1 MVKDCAMNIIR
12 TFYPVGQGA
21 FYSEE
26 FRDSE
31 GNCVFRVVYDCGSL
45 KYCGLQKNSDGSLL
59 SRQDI
64 KNRVSG
70 AFSDDHG
77 TVDDHGIDVLFISHL
92 DDDHVNLI
100 PCLKSFMN
108 HQIRRVILPLLS
120 AEERYML
127 TGYHLSRSR
136 RGRISDA
143 LNSIINNPEEYFGN
157 DTKVTFV
164 RPADGERSLMGNEV
178 DDDGVR
184 VDDLQREVPSLTK
197 ISIGNNL
204 PDSGR
209 MLRWLLIPYNHK
221 PQRYYN
227 LKGELKN
234 AFGAGFQIANL
245 KDPDFVIKN
254 LKDLRRCYK
263 ALPDGINRNSMA
275 LYSGPRDGV
284 CLASTGKV
292 ESRDFWG
299 RCCPDQLVDYC
310 FDCGLC
316 RVKPFPLGVYPI
328 FFCRLGCLY
337 TGDISLADAD
347 LTRVFGRYVR
357 NIGMVQLPHHGS
369 LDSFGTGD
377 LPIEGQ
383 VCIATYGE
391 RNSFGH
397 PAYVVKRAVALK
409 GGLWV
414 DVTETDESRFRVEY
428 TV

>member
-1 MVKDCAMNIIR
+1 MNMTR
-12 TFYPVGQGA
+12 TFHPIGQGA

-26 FRDSE
+26 FYNSE
-31 GNCVFRVVYDCGSL
+31 NGCIFRAVYDCGSL
-45 KYCGLQKNSDGSLL
+45 KHCGLQRNSDGTPLK
-59 SRQDI
+59 RKDI
-64 KNRVSG
+64 EERVVQ
-70 AFSDDHG
+70 AFPDGHG
-77 TVDDHGIDVLFISHL
+77 VDILFVSHL

-100 PCLKSFMN
+100 PCLKPFKDR
-108 HQIRRVILPLLS
+108 QIRRVILPLLS

-136 RGRISDA
+136 WGKISDA
-143 LNSIINNPEEYFGN
+143 LNSIINNPEDYFGN

-164 RPADGERSLMGNEV
+164 RPADEERSLMGNEV
-178 DDDGVR
+178 DDEGVG

-221 PQRYYN
+221 PERYSD
-227 LKGELKN
+227 LKNKLEN

-263 ALPDGINRNSMA
+263 ALSDGINRNSMA
-275 LYSGPRDGV
+275 LYSGPLDDT
-284 CLASTGKV
+284 CLSSIGEV
-292 ESRDFWG
+292 VGCDIWG
-299 RCCPDQLVDYC
+299 RYCPCDQFAEYWLD
-310 FDCGLC
+310 
-316 RVKPFPLGVYPI
+316 RVLRHEQSSVFHGSP
-328 FFCRLGCLY
+328 GCLY
-337 TGDISLADAD
+337 TGDVSLDDAD
-347 LTRVFGRYVR
+347 LTRVFGRYVK

-369 LDSFGTGD
+369 FDSFGSGN
-377 LPIEGQ
+377 LPIDGQ
-383 VCIATYGE
+383 VCVATYGE

-414 DVTETDESRFRVEY
+414 DVTETDESRFKVEY

>member
-1 MVKDCAMNIIR
+1 MKMIR
-12 TFYPVGQGA
+12 TFHPVGQGA

-26 FRDSE
+26 FFNSE
-31 GNCVFRVVYDCGSL
+31 RNCVFRIVYDCGSL
-45 KYCGLQKNSDGSLL
+45 KSCGLQRNSDGSLL

-77 TVDDHGIDVLFISHL
+77 IVDDHGIDVLFISHL

-100 PCLKSFMN
+100 PCLKPFKD

-136 RGRISDA
+136 WGRISDA
-143 LNSIINNPEEYFGN
+143 LNSIINNPEDYFGN

-178 DDDGVR
+178 DDEGVG
-184 VDDLQREVPSLTK
+184 VDDLQKEVPSLTK
-197 ISIGNNL
+197 ILIGNNL
-204 PDSGR
+204 PDNER
-209 MLRWLLIPYNHK
+209 MLRWILMPYNHK
-221 PQRYYN
+221 PQWYSN
-227 LKGELKN
+227 LIDELEN
-234 AFGAGFQIANL
+234 VFGKGFQISNL

-263 ALPDGINRNSMA
+263 ALPGGINRNSMA
-275 LYSGPRDGV
+275 LYSGPHDGA
-284 CLASTGKV
+284 CPPSTGEV
-292 ESRDFWG
+292 ASRDFWG
-299 RCCPDQLVDYC
+299 SCCPDQLVDYC
-310 FDCGLC
+310 FDCGLS
-316 RVKPFPLGVYPI
+316 RVNPFPVGVYPI
-328 FFCRLGCLY
+328 FFCRPGCLY
-337 TGDISLADAD
+337 TGDLSLDDAG
-347 LTRVFGRYVR
+347 LTESFKRYDRV
-357 NIGMVQLPHHGS
+357 IGMVQLPHHGS

-377 LPIEGQ
+377 LPINRR
-383 VCIATYGE
+383 VCVVTYGE
-391 RNSFGH
+391 KNQFGH
-397 PAYVVKRAVALK
+397 PAFAVKRAVAQK

-414 DVTETDESRFRVEY
+414 DVTETDESCFRVKY

>member
-1 MVKDCAMNIIR
+1 MNMTR
-12 TFYPVGQGA
+12 TFHPIGQGA

-26 FRDSE
+26 FYNSE
-31 GNCVFRVVYDCGSL
+31 KGCIFRAVYDCGSL
-45 KYCGLQKNSDGSLL
+45 KYCGLQRNSDGTPLK
-59 SRQDI
+59 RKDI
-64 KNRVSG
+64 EERVVQ
-70 AFSDDHG
+70 AFPDGHG
-77 TVDDHGIDVLFISHL
+77 VDILFVSHL

-100 PCLKSFMN
+100 PCLKPFKD

-136 RGRISDA
+136 WGRISDA
-143 LNSIINNPEEYFGN
+143 LNSIINNPEDYFGN

-164 RPADGERSLMGNEV
+164 RPADEERSLMGNEV
-178 DDDGVR
+178 DDEGVG

-221 PQRYYN
+221 PLRYYN

-263 ALPDGINRNSMA
+263 ALSDGINRNSMA
-275 LYSGPRDGV
+275 LYSGPLDDT
-284 CLASTGKV
+284 CLSSIGEV
-292 ESRDFWG
+292 VGCDIWG
-299 RCCPDQLVDYC
+299 RCCPCDQFAECWLD
-310 FDCGLC
+310 
-316 RVKPFPLGVYPI
+316 RVLRHELSSI
-328 FFCRLGCLY
+328 FHGCPGCLY
-337 TGDISLADAD
+337 TGDISLDEAD
-347 LTRVFGRYVR
+347 LTKAFEKFVR

-369 LDSFGTGD
+369 LDSFGNGN
-377 LPIEGQ
+377 LPIDGR
-383 VCIATYGE
+383 VCVATYGE
-391 RNSFGH
+391 KNQFGH
-397 PAYVVKRAVALK
+397 PAFAVKRAVAEK

-414 DVTETDESRFRVEY
+414 DVTETDKSRFRVEY

>member
-1 MVKDCAMNIIR
+1 MEVSKIKDYAMNVIR
-12 TFYPVGQGA
+12 TFHPVGQGA

-77 TVDDHGIDVLFISHL
+77 TVDDHGIDILFVSHL

-100 PCLKSFMN
+100 PCLKPFQN

-143 LNSIINNPEEYFGN
+143 LNSIINSPEEYFGKN
-157 DTKVTFV
+157 TKVTFV
-164 RPADGERSLMGNEV
+164 RSVGEERFYREDNQQN
-178 DDDGVR
+178 R
-184 VDDLQREVPSLTK
+184 VYRLEELPTIVPSLVEIV
-197 ISIGNNL
+197 ISGQAAGL
-204 PDSGR
+204 QKD
-209 MLRWLLIPYNHK
+209 WLFVPYNHK
-221 PQRYYN
+221 PERYSD
-227 LKGELKN
+227 LKKELERALGK
-234 AFGAGFQIANL
+234 GFQIKNL
-245 KDPDFVIKN
+245 KDPVFVIEN

-263 ALPDGINRNSMA
+263 ALPGGINRNSMA
-275 LYSGPRDGV
+275 LYSGPRDGA
-284 CLASTGKV
+284 CSSTGDV
-292 ESRDFWG
+292 VDGDIWG
-299 RCCPDQLVDYC
+299 RYCPCDQFAEYWLD
-310 FDCGLC
+310 
-316 RVKPFPLGVYPI
+316 RVLRHEQSSVFHGSP
-328 FFCRLGCLY
+328 GCLY
-337 TGDISLADAD
+337 TGDVSLDDAD

-369 LDSFGTGD
+369 LNSFGNGN
-377 LPIEGQ
+377 LPIDGR
-383 VCIATYGE
+383 VCVATYGE
-391 RNSFGH
+391 KNRFGH
-397 PAYVVKRAVALK
+397 PAFAVKRTVVQK
-409 GGLWV
+409 GGLWI
-414 DVTETDESRFRVEY
+414 DVTETEESRFRVKY
-428 TV
+428 TI

>member
-1 MVKDCAMNIIR
+1 MNMTR
-12 TFYPVGQGA
+12 TFHPIGQGA

-26 FRDSE
+26 FYNSE
-31 GNCVFRVVYDCGSL
+31 KGCIFRAVYDCGSL
-45 KYCGLQKNSDGSLL
+45 KYCGLQRNSDGTPLK
-59 SRQDI
+59 RKDI
-64 KNRVSG
+64 EERVVQ
-70 AFSDDHG
+70 AFPDGHG
-77 TVDDHGIDVLFISHL
+77 VDILFVSHL

-100 PCLKSFMN
+100 PCLKPFKDR
-108 HQIRRVILPLLS
+108 QIRRVILPLLS

-136 RGRISDA
+136 WGKISDA
-143 LNSIINNPEEYFGN
+143 LNSIINNPEDYFGN

-164 RPADGERSLMGNEV
+164 RPADEERSLMGNEV
-178 DDDGVR
+178 DDEGVG

-221 PQRYYN
+221 PERYSD
-227 LKGELKN
+227 LKNKLEN

-254 LKDLRRCYK
+254 LKDLCRCYK
-263 ALPDGINRNSMA
+263 ALSDGINRNSMA
-275 LYSGPRDGV
+275 LYSGPLDDT
-284 CLASTGKV
+284 CLSSIGEV
-292 ESRDFWG
+292 VGCDIWG
-299 RCCPDQLVDYC
+299 RYCPCDQFAEYWLD
-310 FDCGLC
+310 
-316 RVKPFPLGVYPI
+316 RVLRHEQSSVFHGSP
-328 FFCRLGCLY
+328 GCLY
-337 TGDISLADAD
+337 TGDVSLDDAD
-347 LTRVFGRYVR
+347 LTRVFGRYVK

-369 LDSFGTGD
+369 FDSFGSGN
-377 LPIEGQ
+377 LPIDGQ
-383 VCIATYGE
+383 VCVATYGE

-414 DVTETDESRFRVEY
+414 DVTETDESRFKVEY

>member
-1 MVKDCAMNIIR
+1 MNMTR
-12 TFYPVGQGA
+12 TFHPIGQGA

-26 FRDSE
+26 FYNSE
-31 GNCVFRVVYDCGSL
+31 KGCIFRAVYDCGSL
-45 KYCGLQKNSDGSLL
+45 KYCGLQRNSDGTPLK
-59 SRQDI
+59 RKDI
-64 KNRVSG
+64 EERVVQ
-70 AFSDDHG
+70 AFPDGHG
-77 TVDDHGIDVLFISHL
+77 VDILFVSHL

-100 PCLKSFMN
+100 PCLKPFKDR
-108 HQIRRVILPLLS
+108 QIRRVILPLLS

-136 RGRISDA
+136 WGKISDA
-143 LNSIINNPEEYFGN
+143 LNSIINNPEDYFGN

-164 RPADGERSLMGNEV
+164 RPADEERSLMGNEV
-178 DDDGVR
+178 DDEGVG

-221 PQRYYN
+221 PERYSD
-227 LKGELKN
+227 LKNKLEN

-263 ALPDGINRNSMA
+263 ALSDGINRNSMA
-275 LYSGPRDGV
+275 LYSGPLDDT
-284 CLASTGKV
+284 CLSSIGEV
-292 ESRDFWG
+292 VGCDIWG
-299 RCCPDQLVDYC
+299 RYCPFDQFAEYWLD
-310 FDCGLC
+310 
-316 RVKPFPLGVYPI
+316 RVLRHEQSSVFHGSP
-328 FFCRLGCLY
+328 GCLY
-337 TGDISLADAD
+337 TGDVSLDDAD
-347 LTRVFGRYVR
+347 LTRVFGRYVK

-369 LDSFGTGD
+369 FDSFGSGN
-377 LPIEGQ
+377 LPIDGQ
-383 VCIATYGE
+383 VCVATYGE

-397 PAYVVKRAVALK
+397 PAYVVKRAVVLK

-414 DVTETDESRFRVEY
+414 DVTETDESRFKVEY

>member
-1 MVKDCAMNIIR
+1 MNMTR
-12 TFYPVGQGA
+12 TFHPIGQGA

-26 FRDSE
+26 FYNSE
-31 GNCVFRVVYDCGSL
+31 KGCIFRAVYDCGSL
-45 KYCGLQKNSDGSLL
+45 KYCGLQRNSDGTPLK
-59 SRQDI
+59 RKDI
-64 KNRVSG
+64 EERVVQ
-70 AFSDDHG
+70 AFPDGHG
-77 TVDDHGIDVLFISHL
+77 VDILFVSHL

-100 PCLKSFMN
+100 PCLKPFKDR
-108 HQIRRVILPLLS
+108 QIRRVILPLLS

-136 RGRISDA
+136 WGKISDA
-143 LNSIINNPEEYFGN
+143 LNSIINNPEDYFGN

-164 RPADGERSLMGNEV
+164 RPADEERSLMGSEV
-178 DDDGVR
+178 DDEGVG

-221 PQRYYN
+221 PERYFD
-227 LKGELKN
+227 LKNKLEN

-263 ALPDGINRNSMA
+263 ALSDGINRNSMA
-275 LYSGPRDGV
+275 LYSGPLDDT
-284 CLASTGKV
+284 CLSSIGEV
-292 ESRDFWG
+292 VGCDIWG
-299 RCCPDQLVDYC
+299 RYCPCDQFAEYWLD
-310 FDCGLC
+310 
-316 RVKPFPLGVYPI
+316 RVLRHEQSSVFHGSP
-328 FFCRLGCLY
+328 GCLY
-337 TGDISLADAD
+337 TGDVSLDDAD
-347 LTRVFGRYVR
+347 LTRVFGRYVK

-369 LDSFGTGD
+369 LSSFGAGD
-377 LPIEGQ
+377 LPIDGR
-383 VCIATYGE
+383 VCVVSYGE
-391 RNSFGH
+391 KNQFGH
-397 PAYVVKRAVALK
+397 PAFAVKRAVALK

-414 DVTETDESRFRVEY
+414 DVTETDESRFKVEY

>member
-1 MVKDCAMNIIR
+1 MVKDSAMTMNMIR
-12 TFYPVGQGA
+12 TFHPVGQGA

-26 FRDSE
+26 FVNSK

-45 KYCGLQKNSDGSLL
+45 KYCGLQRNSDGTTLK
-59 SRQDI
+59 RKAI
-64 KNRVSG
+64 EERVER
-70 AFSDDHG
+70 AFLDG
-77 TVDDHGIDVLFISHL
+77 HGIDVLFISHL

-100 PCLKSFMN
+100 SCLKPFKN

-127 TGYHLSRSR
+127 TGYLLSRSR

-143 LNSIINNPEEYFGN
+143 LNNIINSPEDYFGN
-157 DTKVTFV
+157 DTNVTFV

-178 DDDGVR
+178 DDEGVG
-184 VDDLQREVPSLTK
+184 VEDLQKEVPSLTK
-197 ISIGNNL
+197 ISIRNKL

-275 LYSGPRDGV
+275 LYSGPLDDT
-284 CLASTGKV
+284 CLSSIGEV
-292 ESRDFWG
+292 VGCDIWG
-299 RCCPDQLVDYC
+299 RYCPCDQFAEYWLD
-310 FDCGLC
+310 
-316 RVKPFPLGVYPI
+316 RVLRHEPSSI
-328 FFCRLGCLY
+328 FYGCPGCLY
-337 TGDISLADAD
+337 TGDISLDDAD
-347 LTRVFGRYVR
+347 LTRVFGRYVK

-369 LDSFGTGD
+369 FDSFGSGN
-377 LPIEGQ
+377 LPIDGQ
-383 VCIATYGE
+383 VCVATYGE

-397 PAYVVKRAVALK
+397 PAYGVKRAVALK

-414 DVTETDESRFRVEY
+414 DVTETDESRFRVKY
-428 TV
+428 TI

>member
-1 MVKDCAMNIIR
+1 MKMIR
-12 TFYPVGQGA
+12 TFHPVGHGA

-26 FRDSE
+26 FVSSK

-45 KYCGLQKNSDGSLL
+45 KYCGLQRNSDGTPLE
-59 SRQDI
+59 REDI
-64 KNRVSG
+64 EERVKR
-70 AFSDDHG
+70 AFPNG
-77 TVDDHGIDVLFISHL
+77 HGIDILFVSHF
-92 DDDHVNLI
+92 DEDHVNLI
-100 PCLKSFMN
+100 PCLKSY
-108 HQIRRVILPLLS
+108 QIRRVILPLLS

-143 LNSIINNPEEYFGN
+143 LNSIINSPEEYFGN
-157 DTKVTFV
+157 DTKVVFV

-178 DDDGVR
+178 DDEGVG
-184 VDDLQREVPSLTK
+184 VEDLQKEVPSLTK
-197 ISIGNNL
+197 ISIGKNL
-204 PDSGR
+204 SGKGR
-209 MLRWLLIPYNHK
+209 MLRWVLIPYNHK
-221 PQRYYN
+221 PERYSV
-227 LKGELKN
+227 LKDTLKN
-234 AFGAGFQIANL
+234 VFGNEFQIANL
-245 KDPDFVIKN
+245 KDSDFVIKN
-254 LKDLRRCYK
+254 LKSLRRCYK
-263 ALPDGINRNSMA
+263 ALPEGINRNSMA
-275 LYSGPRDGV
+275 LYSGPCDGV

-316 RVKPFPLGVYPI
+316 RVKPFLLGVYLI

-337 TGDISLADAD
+337 TGDISLDDAD

-377 LPIEGQ
+377 LPIDGR
-383 VCIATYGE
+383 VCVATYGE
-391 RNSFGH
+391 KNRFGH
-397 PAYVVKRAVALK
+397 PAFVVKRAVAQK

-414 DVTETDESRFRVEY
+414 DVTETDKSSFRVEY

>member
-1 MVKDCAMNIIR
+1 MNMTR
-12 TFYPVGQGA
+12 TFHPIGQGA

-26 FRDSE
+26 FYNSE
-31 GNCVFRVVYDCGSL
+31 KGCIFRAVYDCGSL
-45 KYCGLQKNSDGSLL
+45 KYCGLQRNSDGTPLK
-59 SRQDI
+59 RKDI
-64 KNRVSG
+64 EERVVQ
-70 AFSDDHG
+70 AFPDGHG
-77 TVDDHGIDVLFISHL
+77 VDILFVSHL

-100 PCLKSFMN
+100 PCLKPFKDR
-108 HQIRRVILPLLS
+108 QIRRVILPLLS

-136 RGRISDA
+136 WGKISDA
-143 LNSIINNPEEYFGN
+143 LNSIINSPEEYFGK

-164 RPADGERSLMGNEV
+164 RPADGERTIMENEV
-178 DDDGVR
+178 DDEGVG
-184 VDDLQREVPSLTK
+184 VDDLPEEISSLTK

-204 PDSGR
+204 PDKGR

-221 PQRYYN
+221 PLRYYN

-263 ALPDGINRNSMA
+263 ALSDGINRNSMA
-275 LYSGPRDGV
+275 LYSGPLDDT
-284 CLASTGKV
+284 CLSSIGEV
-292 ESRDFWG
+292 VGCDIWG
-299 RCCPDQLVDYC
+299 RYCPCDQFAEYWLD
-310 FDCGLC
+310 
-316 RVKPFPLGVYPI
+316 RVLRHEQSSVFHGSP
-328 FFCRLGCLY
+328 GCLY
-337 TGDISLADAD
+337 TGDVSLDDAD
-347 LTRVFGRYVR
+347 LTRVFGRYVK

-369 LDSFGTGD
+369 FDSFGSGN
-377 LPIEGQ
+377 LPIDGQ
-383 VCIATYGE
+383 VCVATYGE

-414 DVTETDESRFRVEY
+414 DVTETDESRFKVEY

>member
-1 MVKDCAMNIIR
+1 MNMTR
-12 TFYPVGQGA
+12 TFHPIGQGA

-26 FRDSE
+26 FYNSE
-31 GNCVFRVVYDCGSL
+31 KGCIFRAVYDCGSL
-45 KYCGLQKNSDGSLL
+45 KYCGLQRNSDGTPLK
-59 SRQDI
+59 RKDI
-64 KNRVSG
+64 EERVVQ
-70 AFSDDHG
+70 AFPDGHG
-77 TVDDHGIDVLFISHL
+77 VDILFVSHL

-100 PCLKSFMN
+100 PCLKPFKDR
-108 HQIRRVILPLLS
+108 QIRRVILPLLS

-136 RGRISDA
+136 WGRISDA
-143 LNSIINNPEEYFGN
+143 LNCIINNPEDYFGN

-164 RPADGERSLMGNEV
+164 RPADEERSLMGNEV
-178 DDDGVR
+178 DDEGVG

-221 PQRYYN
+221 PLRYYN

-263 ALPDGINRNSMA
+263 ALSDGINRNSMA
-275 LYSGPRDGV
+275 LYSGPLDDT
-284 CLASTGKV
+284 CLSSIGEV
-292 ESRDFWG
+292 VGCDIWG
-299 RCCPDQLVDYC
+299 RYCPCDQFAEYWLD
-310 FDCGLC
+310 
-316 RVKPFPLGVYPI
+316 RVLRHEQSSVFHGSP
-328 FFCRLGCLY
+328 GCLY
-337 TGDISLADAD
+337 TGDVSLDDAD
-347 LTRVFGRYVR
+347 LTRVFGRYVK

-369 LDSFGTGD
+369 FDSFGSGN
-377 LPIEGQ
+377 LPIDGQ
-383 VCIATYGE
+383 VCVVSYGE
-391 RNSFGH
+391 KNQFGH
-397 PAYVVKRAVALK
+397 PAFAAKRAVAQK

-414 DVTETDESRFRVEY
+414 DVTETDESRFRVKY

>member
-1 MVKDCAMNIIR
+1 MNMTR
-12 TFYPVGQGA
+12 TFHPIGQGA

-26 FRDSE
+26 FYNSE
-31 GNCVFRVVYDCGSL
+31 KGCIFRAVYDCGSL
-45 KYCGLQKNSDGSLL
+45 KYCGLQRNSDGTPLK
-59 SRQDI
+59 RKDI
-64 KNRVSG
+64 EERVVQ
-70 AFSDDHG
+70 AFPDGHG
-77 TVDDHGIDVLFISHL
+77 VDILFVSHL

-100 PCLKSFMN
+100 PCLKPFKDR
-108 HQIRRVILPLLS
+108 QIRRVILPLLS

-136 RGRISDA
+136 WGKISDA
-143 LNSIINNPEEYFGN
+143 LNSIINNPEDYFGY

-164 RPADGERSLMGNEV
+164 RPADEERSLMGNEV
-178 DDDGVR
+178 DDEGVG

-221 PQRYYN
+221 PERYSD
-227 LKGELKN
+227 LKNKLEN

-263 ALPDGINRNSMA
+263 ALSDGINRNSMA
-275 LYSGPRDGV
+275 LYSGPLDDT
-284 CLASTGKV
+284 CLSSIGEV
-292 ESRDFWG
+292 VGCDIWG
-299 RCCPDQLVDYC
+299 RYCPCDQFAEYWLD
-310 FDCGLC
+310 
-316 RVKPFPLGVYPI
+316 RVLRHEQSSVFHGSP
-328 FFCRLGCLY
+328 GCLY
-337 TGDISLADAD
+337 TGDVSLDDAD
-347 LTRVFGRYVR
+347 LTRVFGRYVK

-369 LDSFGTGD
+369 FDSFGSGN
-377 LPIEGQ
+377 LPIDGQ
-383 VCIATYGE
+383 VCVATYGE

-414 DVTETDESRFRVEY
+414 DVTETDESRFKVEY